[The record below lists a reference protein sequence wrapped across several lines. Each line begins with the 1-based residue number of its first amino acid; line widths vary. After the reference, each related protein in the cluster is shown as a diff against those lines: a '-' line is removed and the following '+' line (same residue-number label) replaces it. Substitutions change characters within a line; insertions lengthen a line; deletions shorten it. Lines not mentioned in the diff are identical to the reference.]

1 VKRAMFFVE
10 VPHRVGGAQR
20 SLLAAIQELP
30 TRDWHPMAVF
40 PGEGECVRMFRE
52 AGIETHVEPAPERA
66 MIFNKGMLK
75 ISTREKV
82 ETLLSDL
89 VPYCRTMAQKIEQLD
104 VDVVHFNT
112 IRGILVAGLAARM
125 AARPTVLHFRG
136 FIPFRGAFWWSSLA
150 MADRIVLVSNAMR
163 EFFPSVVSPKI
174 RVVYNGVKVGKTL
187 ERIVARAHLAQRIGV
202 EPDLLN
208 RVPVFLSLSS
218 PVPLKGLHHLL
229 AAVNIARSQGLKA
242 HFVLAGAPEEA
253 EYYAWLLRRRDELG
267 LTDCVHFIGH
277 VSQPLDLL
285 VASDCLVFP
294 SVARESVNT
303 ETRIFEVDGVEGFP
317 RSIIEAM
324 AIGIPCIASQVGGVR
339 EQLQHGVT
347 GLIVEP
353 GDVDA
358 LAAAIVRAAGDP
370 AWRAAAGQRA
380 SVVAGIQFSL
390 DAAVTG
396 LARTLNEVAMN
407 RGPHQ

>member
-1 VKRAMFFVE
+1 MFFVE

-20 SLLAAIQELP
+20 SLLAAIRELP
-30 TRDWHPMAVF
+30 TKGWHPFAVF
-40 PGEGECVRMFRE
+40 PGEGECVRMFRD

-66 MIFNKGMLK
+66 LIFNKGLLK
-75 ISTREKV
+75 ISTREKL
-82 ETLLSDL
+82 ETLITDL
-89 VPYCRTMAQKIEQLD
+89 VPYCRTLAKSIEQWD
-104 VDVVHFNT
+104 VDAIHFNT
-112 IRGILVAGLAARM
+112 MRGILVAGIAARM

-136 FIPFRGAFWWSSLA
+136 YIPFRGAYWWSSLA

-163 EFFPSVVSPKI
+163 EYFPAVVAPKI
-174 RVVYNGVKVGKTL
+174 RVVYNGVKVGKNL
-187 ERIVARAHLAQRIGV
+187 ERPVARAQIAARIGV
-202 EPDLLN
+202 EADLLN
-208 RVPVFLSLSS
+208 HVPLFLSLSS

-229 AAVNIARSQGLKA
+229 AAVSVARTQGIKA

-253 EYYAWLLRRRDELG
+253 EYYAWLLRRRDEIG

-277 VSQPLDLL
+277 VSKPLDLL

-294 SVARESVNT
+294 SIAREFVNT
-303 ETRIFEVDGVEGFP
+303 GSRIFEVDGVEGFP

-339 EQLQHGVT
+339 EQLEHGVT

-353 GDVDA
+353 GDVGG
-358 LAAAIVRAAGDP
+358 LAAAIVKAASDP

-380 SVVAGIQFSL
+380 SLVAATQFSL
-390 DAAVTG
+390 EAAVTG
-396 LARTLNEVAMN
+396 LASTLDEVALN
-407 RGPHQ
+407 RTPHR